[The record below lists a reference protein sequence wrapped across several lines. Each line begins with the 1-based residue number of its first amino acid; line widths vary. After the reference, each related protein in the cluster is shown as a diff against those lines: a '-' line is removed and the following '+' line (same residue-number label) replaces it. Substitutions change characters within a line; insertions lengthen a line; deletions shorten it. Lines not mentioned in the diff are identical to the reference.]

1 MEQEIKSKMADV
13 SKWYAKYLDRIDPEL
28 KKKNHQ
34 YLKLFEMEKEIKS
47 KMADVSKWYALYLDR
62 IDTAFKKKNH
72 HITC

>member
-47 KMADVSKWYALYLDR
+47 KMADVSKW
-62 IDTAFKKKNH
+62 
-72 HITC
+72 